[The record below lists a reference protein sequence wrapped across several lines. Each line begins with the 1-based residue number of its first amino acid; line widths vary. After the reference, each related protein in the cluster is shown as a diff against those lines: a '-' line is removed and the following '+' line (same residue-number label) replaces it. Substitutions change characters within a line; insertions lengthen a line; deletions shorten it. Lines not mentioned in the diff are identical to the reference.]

1 MADNPLDQFLIKPL
15 IILESGGEDPDLTYT
30 DIDLAFTHISF
41 TNSSLYMVLTVSIIV
56 GLLALGMRHSLLVP
70 GRLQSLS
77 EVMFEFV
84 SSMLKDTAGPGGR
97 KYFPI
102 IFTVFMFILV
112 ANLLGMTPYSFT
124 VTSHIIVTFALALF
138 LFIGI
143 TLIAIFNHGLGF
155 FKHFLPSGTPL
166 IMAPLMIMIE
176 VFAYLVRPVSL
187 SIRLAAN
194 MMAGHVLLKV
204 LASFVGKG
212 LVGIL
217 PFLFVVLMTGFEIF
231 IAMLQAY
238 IFAILTCVYLSEAVG
253 DH

>member
-1 MADNPLDQFLIKPL
+1 MASNPLDQFLIKPL
-15 IILESGGEDPDLTYT
+15 VELQISGDASQLG
-30 DIDLAFTHISF
+30 ATHLSF
-41 TNSSLYMVLTVSIIV
+41 TNSSLYMCLTV
-56 GLLALGMRHSLLVP
+56 ALTIAFFTIGMRHSSLVP
-70 GRLQSLS
+70 GRLQSVS
-77 EVMFEFV
+77 EIMFEFV
-84 SSMLKDTAGPGGR
+84 SGMLRDTAGSGGR
-97 KYFPI
+97 RYFPI
-102 IFTVFMFILV
+102 IFTVFMFVLV

-124 VTSHIIVTFALALF
+124 VTSHIVVTFAMALF

-143 TLIAIFNHGLGF
+143 TIVALINHGFGF

-166 IMAPLMIMIE
+166 IMAPLMIVIE

-204 LASFVGKG
+204 LAAFVGTG
-212 LVGIL
+212 IVGIL